1 MPHWFE
7 ITNSDEV
14 LSPALLFYPERIN
27 QNIGRM
33 LSIAGSADRLR
44 PHVKTY
50 KCKEVVRLQMEAGIN
65 KFKCA
70 TLKEAEMVAQC
81 GEKDVLLAYPLVGPN
96 QKKFFQLM
104 DLYPDTLFSVLVD
117 HEDQISGWK
126 SLAGNHNAIHIF
138 IDLDAG
144 MHRTGAT
151 PEKADSLVRLLNNPS
166 FVFRGWHCYD
176 GHIHQTDISE
186 RKEAVE
192 RQYKALLELVNKY
205 GLEGEEFICGSS
217 ISFPIHA
224 TYPERTLSPGTTLL
238 WDHGYSTKFP
248 DLQFDVAAI
257 LMVRVVTKPE
267 RDLLCIDLGYKAVA
281 SEMKEAPV
289 FFPQIPDAEIQ
300 THSEEHLVIKT
311 KDSEKWKIGDVVY
324 GIPWHICPT
333 VAMYDQ
339 AGVVRDGKV
348 SDYWSIV
355 ARTRYHQVNEN

>member
-7 ITNSDEV
+7 IANADEV
-14 LSPALLFYPERIN
+14 LSPALLFYPERIQ

-33 LSIAGSADRLR
+33 IAIAGSADRLR

-50 KCKEVVRLQMEAGIN
+50 KCREVVNMQMEKDIS

-70 TLKEAEMVAQC
+70 TLAEAEMVAQC
-81 GEKDVLLAYPLVGPN
+81 GARDVLLAYPLVGPN
-96 QKKFFQLM
+96 QKRFIQLM
-104 DLYPDTLFSVLVD
+104 AQFQKTRFSVLVD
-117 HEDQISGWK
+117 HAQQIAGWK
-126 SLAGNHNAIHIF
+126 SLLGTKNTVQVF

-144 MHRTGAT
+144 MHRTGT
-151 PEKADSLVRLLNNPS
+151 VPEQADALVSHLDDPAFL
-166 FVFRGWHCYD
+166 FRGWHCYD
-176 GHIHQTDISE
+176 GHIHQSDF
-186 RKEAVE
+186 AE
-192 RQYKALLELVNKY
+192 RQVAVDQQYKSILDLINRH
-205 GLEGEEFICGSS
+205 GLKDKEFICGSS

-224 TYPERTLSPGTTLL
+224 QRPGRTLSPGTTLL

-248 DLQFDVAAI
+248 DLHFDVAAI
-257 LMVRVVTKPE
+257 LLARVVTKPGE
-267 RDLLCIDLGYKAVA
+267 DLLCIDLGYKAVA

-311 KDSEKWKIGDVVY
+311 AQAQQWQVGDVVY

-339 AGVVRDGKV
+339 AGVVVER
-348 SDYWSIV
+348 S
-355 ARTRYHQVNEN
+355 VNEYWPIAARNRFHQLHGN

>member
-7 ITNSDEV
+7 IANSDEV
-14 LSPALLFYPERIN
+14 LSPALLFYPERIK

-50 KCKEVVRLQMEAGIN
+50 KCKEVVRLQIDAGIN

-70 TLKEAEMVAQC
+70 TLVEAEMVAEC
-81 GEKDVLLAYPLVGPN
+81 GAKDVLLAYPLVGPN
-96 QKKFFQLM
+96 QKRFLQLM
-104 DLYPDTLFSVLVD
+104 DQYPETQFSVLVD
-117 HEDQISGWK
+117 HEDQIAGWK
-126 SLAGNHNAIHIF
+126 SLTGNQNTIHIF

-151 PEKADSLVRLLNNPS
+151 AAKADSLVGLLNPS
-166 FVFRGWHCYD
+166 LVFRGWHCYD
-176 GHIHQTDISE
+176 GYIHQTDISE
-186 RKEAVE
+186 RQAAVE
-192 RQYKALLELVNKY
+192 RQYKPLLELVNKY
-205 GLEGEEFICGSS
+205 GLEGKEFICGSS

-248 DLQFDVAAI
+248 DLQFDVAATLI
-257 LMVRVVTKPE
+257 ARVVTKPGK
-267 RDLLCIDLGYKAVA
+267 DLLCIDLGYKAVA
-281 SEMKEAPV
+281 SEMKEPPV
-289 FFPQIPDAEIQ
+289 FFPQMPDAEIQ

-311 KDSEKWKIGDVVY
+311 KDAEKWKIGNVVY

-339 AGVVRDGKV
+339 AGVVRDEKV

-355 ARTRYHQVNEN
+355 ARTRYHLVNEN